1 MSRYL
6 VTGGAGFIG
15 SHLTRRLLDQ
25 GHAVTILDD
34 LTTGRRL
41 NLAGLEGRSGL
52 EIVEASILDRPI
64 LDRAAAGKDGIFHLA
79 AAVGVRLIVEN
90 PIRSMETNIRGTENV
105 LFAAHAAKTPILLTS
120 SSEVYGKGIHRR
132 FHEEDDMLLGPTSKP
147 RWSYAAAKAID
158 EFFALSYHHSRGLP
172 VVIARLFNTV
182 GPGQVGQ
189 YGMVIPRFI
198 EQAKKGGPI
207 RIYGDGTQT
216 RCFCHVADVVE
227 ALDRLLADPR
237 ARGQV
242 FNVGS
247 EEEVSIADLARRIA
261 EFAGTNPTTE
271 LVPYEAAYAPG
282 FEDIKHRAPDTSKI
296 RNLLGWK
303 PKRTLDDILREL
315 TISPLS
321 A

>member
-132 FHEEDDMLLGPTSKP
+132 FHEEDDMRLGPTSKP
-147 RWSYAAAKAID
+147 RWS
-158 EFFALSYHHSRGLP
+158 LP
-172 VVIARLFNTV
+172 GAR
-182 GPGQVGQ
+182 
-189 YGMVIPRFI
+189 
-198 EQAKKGGPI
+198 K
-207 RIYGDGTQT
+207 
-216 RCFCHVADVVE
+216 
-227 ALDRLLADPR
+227 
-237 ARGQV
+237 
-242 FNVGS
+242 S
-247 EEEVSIADLARRIA
+247 
-261 EFAGTNPTTE
+261 
-271 LVPYEAAYAPG
+271 
-282 FEDIKHRAPDTSKI
+282 
-296 RNLLGWK
+296 
-303 PKRTLDDILREL
+303 
-315 TISPLS
+315 
-321 A
+321 